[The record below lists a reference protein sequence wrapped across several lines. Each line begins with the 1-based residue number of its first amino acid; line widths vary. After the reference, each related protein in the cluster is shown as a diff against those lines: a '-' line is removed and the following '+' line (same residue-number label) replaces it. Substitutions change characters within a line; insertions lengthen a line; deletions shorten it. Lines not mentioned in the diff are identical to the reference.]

1 MQWTH
6 DTNYQSN
13 EVQADV
19 YSDVKTSY
27 SADRFSQDNQE
38 FSLSSIQE
46 KLGALSAVEN
56 ADAAVA
62 STDVMPSAQ
71 TLNMSYARNYSEQTR
86 VASKLNVKTKVMI
99 ASYAIIVLGLILAVT
114 LCGVSVS
121 GSFAATTALSTEYTE
136 VADRVAQLTEQIQVE
151 DYASMADKAAQ
162 LGYIDAS
169 ESNSQTYTEIE
180 TRPAQ
185 HFSIQTNW
193 FDSLCDWLSGAF
205 GG

>member
-185 HFSIQTNW
+185 NFNIQTNW
-193 FDSLCDWLSGAF
+193 FDSLCVWLSGAF

>member
-13 EVQADV
+13 DAQVDV

-27 SADRFSQDNQE
+27 SADRFGQDNQE

-46 KLGALSAVEN
+46 KLGALSVAES
-56 ADAAVA
+56 ADVAVA
-62 STDVMPSAQ
+62 SMDVMPSTQ

-86 VASKLNVKTKVMI
+86 VASKINVKTKVMI
-99 ASYAIIVLGLILAVT
+99 ASYAIIVLGLIIAVT

-121 GSFAATTALSTEYTE
+121 GSFAVTTSLNAEYSDVAT
-136 VADRVAQLTEQIQVE
+136 RVAQLTEQIQTE
-151 DYASMADKAAQ
+151 DYASMAEKATQ

-185 HFSIQTNW
+185 NFDIQTNW

>member
-121 GSFAATTALSTEYTE
+121 GSFAATTALSTEFTE

-185 HFSIQTNW
+185 NFNIQTNW

>member
-6 DTNYQSN
+6 DTNYQTN
-13 EVQADV
+13 EAQVDV

-46 KLGALSAVEN
+46 KLGALSALDN
-56 ADAAVA
+56 ADAAIA
-62 STDVMPSAQ
+62 SADVMPSTQ
-71 TLNMSYARNYSEQTR
+71 TLNMSYARNYSEQTC

-99 ASYAIIVLGLILAVT
+99 ASYAIVVLGLILAVT
-114 LCGVSVS
+114 LCGVAVS
-121 GSFAATTALSTEYTE
+121 SSFGVATALNSEYAD
-136 VADRVAQLTEQIQVE
+136 VATKVAELTEQIKTE
-151 DYASMADKAAQ
+151 DYASMAERATE

-169 ESNSQTYTEIE
+169 ESNTQTYTEIE

-185 HFSIQTNW
+185 NFNIQTNW
-193 FDSLCDWLSGAF
+193 FDALCDWLSGAF

>member
-13 EVQADV
+13 EAQADV

-56 ADAAVA
+56 ADAAIA
-62 STDVMPSAQ
+62 STDVMPSTQ
-71 TLNMSYARNYSEQTR
+71 TLNMSYARNYSEQTQ

-121 GSFAATTALSTEYTE
+121 GSFAAATALSTEYTE

-185 HFSIQTNW
+185 NFNIQTNW

>member
-1 MQWTH
+1 
-6 DTNYQSN
+6 
-13 EVQADV
+13 
-19 YSDVKTSY
+19 
-27 SADRFSQDNQE
+27 
-38 FSLSSIQE
+38 
-46 KLGALSAVEN
+46 
-56 ADAAVA
+56 
-62 STDVMPSAQ
+62 
-71 TLNMSYARNYSEQTR
+71 
-86 VASKLNVKTKVMI
+86 MI

-185 HFSIQTNW
+185 NFNIQTNW

>member
-185 HFSIQTNW
+185 NFNIQTNW

>member
-13 EVQADV
+13 DAQADV

-56 ADAAVA
+56 ADAAIA
-62 STDVMPSAQ
+62 STDVMPSTQ
-71 TLNMSYARNYSEQTR
+71 TLNMSYARNYSEQTQ

-121 GSFAATTALSTEYTE
+121 GSFAAATALSTEYTE
-136 VADRVAQLTEQIQVE
+136 VADSVAQLTEQIQVE

-185 HFSIQTNW
+185 NFNIQTNW